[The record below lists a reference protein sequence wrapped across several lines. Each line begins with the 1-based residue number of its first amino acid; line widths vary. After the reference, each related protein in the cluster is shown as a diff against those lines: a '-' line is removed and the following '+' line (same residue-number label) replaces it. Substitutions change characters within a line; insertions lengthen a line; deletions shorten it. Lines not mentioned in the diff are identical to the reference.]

1 MKIIYICFACFLLTS
16 CTLYSK
22 PVVIYPSDSLL
33 VDCSFDSPPKL
44 TGKDSND
51 KVILASA
58 WASQTDKLGE
68 CNKKLK
74 FLQQWKKVQ
83 IERFGDK

>member
-1 MKIIYICFACFLLTS
+1 MKTLIILCLSLLLSS
-16 CTLYSK
+16 CSVYSR
-22 PVVIYPSDSLL
+22 PIVISPSDSLL
-33 VDCSFDSPPKL
+33 TECSFDPPPKL
-44 TGKDSND
+44 TGRDSND

-74 FLQQWKKVQ
+74 FLQHWKKVQ
-83 IERFGDK
+83 TERFGEN